1 MACHDQRVPD
11 AFATLSSLL
20 DSRWTCRAY
29 TSSSVPDETLSALLA
44 AAQRSASWCNTQPWQ
59 VEVVSGDALA
69 RLREALLAHVLS
81 APQSPDLPWPAGYPD
96 VYGDRRRKCGFQLYD
111 AVGISRDDKDARFVQ
126 MLKNF
131 EFFGAPHVALVH
143 TPAALGP
150 YGAVDAGL
158 WLQSFL
164 LGAEALGLGATPQAA
179 LASYGAFFREW
190 FGLGEDRMVVFGVSF
205 GFPDREAPVN
215 AFRTARAD
223 VTEAVRFH

>member
-1 MACHDQRVPD
+1 VTD

-29 TSSSVPDETLSALLA
+29 LSGAVPAATVEELLA

-59 VEVVSGDALA
+59 VEVVSGAALTA
-69 RLREALLAHVLS
+69 LREALLAHVLS
-81 APQSPDLPWPAGYPD
+81 SPQSPDLAWPAGYPG
-96 VYGDRRRKCGFQLYD
+96 VYGDRRRACGFQLYD
-111 AVGISRDDKDARFVQ
+111 AVGIARDDKDARFGQ
-126 MLKNF
+126 MLRNF
-131 EFFGAPHVALVH
+131 EFFGAPHVAIVH

-164 LGAEALGLGATPQAA
+164 LGAESLGLGATPQAA

-190 FGLGEDRMVVFGVSF
+190 FGLDEDRMVVFGVSF
-205 GFPDREAPVN
+205 GVPDLDAPVN
-215 AFRTARAD
+215 GFRTARAD
-223 VTEAVRFH
+223 VSEAVRFHG

>member
-1 MACHDQRVPD
+1 VTD
-11 AFATLSSLL
+11 AFETLASLL
-20 DSRWTCRAY
+20 GSRWTCRAY
-29 TSSSVPDETLSALLA
+29 TPGAVPDETVTTLLA

-59 VEVVSGDALA
+59 VEVVSGSALVA
-69 RLREALLAHVLS
+69 LREALRAHVLS
-81 APQSPDLPWPAGYPD
+81 SPQSPDLAWPAGYPD
-96 VYGDRRRKCGFQLYD
+96 VYGDRRRECGFQLYD

-126 MLKNF
+126 MLRNF

-143 TPAALGP
+143 TPTALGP

-205 GFPDREAPVN
+205 GFPDAEAPVN
-215 AFRTARAD
+215 GFRTARAS
-223 VTEAVRFH
+223 VEQAARFHA